1 MTFVRSITY
10 ALAFSLLALAVT
22 PVHAASG
29 HNATETA
36 GSAAK
41 LKNSSTDPASALNP
55 QWNHL
60 LDDAVSALKQ
70 RIQAGLPFQLDE
82 RLARVDHLE
91 KMPSH
96 TDDALAEKTRR
107 VIEAYRIELDYAKTV
122 EAYRD
127 VLIQSG
133 DGRLVNFLR
142 IGHLALYY
150 QTING
155 LESGVWQPRQQK
167 WLRLSGEQN
176 EAIRQALRIARKIE
190 PPQLMVLPL
199 FVPDVSTRPFGDTKG
214 LAAQTDNPPS
224 TSQPQAEPAAQALL
238 ETLRAPIADLQAS
251 LSQPNGNGIQRMFE
265 RVLDSRQAIGADA
278 LAELF
283 RALQS
288 QLDKQGRIYL
298 ESAPVYSGN
307 GEVQEQAVLHVGGF
321 TRIAAGRYLAYWP
334 EVDKLVELPRQPAPK
349 LLALAGAF
357 TQQPAASLAP
367 LAIDPSSGQILQ
379 MVVEIP
385 NVEER
390 IAQGGTVGYLI
401 LALAAVA
408 CLLSVYRFI
417 DLNWIGKR
425 IRRQMQSSEYR
436 SDNPLGR
443 VLSRIDQVQMQ
454 DEELLYLAVDDAL
467 SVEQSRLNQ
476 ALPFLK
482 LVAAIAPMLGLLGT
496 VTGMIETFQA
506 IALQG
511 SGDPKL
517 MSGGISEALVTTVE
531 GLVTAIPILL
541 VHSLLVSKSQ
551 ALGTLLEAR
560 ATAELTLRIESWH
573 GAGKHSQ

>member
-1 MTFVRSITY
+1 MV
-10 ALAFSLLALAVT
+10 LGLVL
-22 PVHAASG
+22 
-29 HNATETA
+29 
-36 GSAAK
+36 
-41 LKNSSTDPASALNP
+41 P
-55 QWNHL
+55 Q
-60 LDDAVSALKQ
+60 AVSADNSTKAANVPASLGSSSVTRPAELKQ
-70 RIQAGLPFQLDE
+70 QLVNLLEGAIFALKERIRAGMPFQLNE
-82 RLARVDHLE
+82 RLARIDGLE
-91 KMPSH
+91 KMPSNS
-96 TDDALAEKTRR
+96 DEAMVEKYRR
-107 VIEAYRIELDYAKTV
+107 LFDAYRIELDYAKTV

-127 VLIQSG
+127 LLAQDSG
-133 DGRLVNFLR
+133 GRLVNFLR

-150 QTING
+150 QTVNG
-155 LESGVWQPRQQK
+155 LESAVWQPQQRK

-190 PPQLMVLPL
+190 PPQLMELPL
-199 FVPDVSTRPFGDTKG
+199 FVPEV
-214 LAAQTDNPPS
+214 AAQTKNLNADNDANKSLSSSEPH
-224 TSQPQAEPAAQALL
+224 TEPAVQTMLDAIR
-238 ETLRAPIADLQAS
+238 THIADLKAGLPQ
-251 LSQPNGNGIQRMFE
+251 NDGNGIKRMLE
-265 RVLDSRQAIGADA
+265 RVLDARRPLSVDD

-283 RALQS
+283 RGLQS

-298 ESAPVYSGN
+298 ESAPVYFGN
-307 GEVQEQAVLHVGGF
+307 GQVREQAVLHIGGF
-321 TRIAAGRYLAYWP
+321 TRIAASLYLAYWP
-334 EVDKLVELPRQPAPK
+334 EVDKLVVLPRQPNSS
-349 LLALAGAF
+349 LLELAEAF
-357 TQQPAASLAP
+357 MHQPANSLASLAV
-367 LAIDPSSGQILQ
+367 DPSSGQILQ

-385 NVEER
+385 NLKER

-401 LALAAVA
+401 LMLAGVA
-408 CLLSVYRFI
+408 CLLSAYRFI
-417 DLNWIGKR
+417 DLSLIGR
-425 IRRQMQSSEYR
+425 HTRRQLQSSEYR
-436 SDNPLGR
+436 VDNPLGR
-443 VLSRIDQVQMQ
+443 MLARIDQVQVQ

-467 SVEQSRLNQ
+467 SVEQARLNQ

-541 VHSLLVSKSQ
+541 IHSLLASKSQ

-560 ATAELTLRIESWH
+560 ATAELTQRIERWH